1 MPLQLPTLHG
11 AEIAAR
17 QERISNSEVFMSE
30 KKRQKKEGREK
41 NKVNQARRQNNP
53 RKDEVV
59 ADPPQQAKD
68 ASNLSEIREQRQ

>member
-1 MPLQLPTLHG
+1 
-11 AEIAAR
+11 
-17 QERISNSEVFMSE
+17 MSE
-30 KKRQKKEGREK
+30 KKRQKKEGRDK

-68 ASNLSEIREQRQ
+68 ASNLSEIREQQ